1 MLRRDVSRSRN
12 DFALLPDP
20 PGLAILTDMA
30 KDSTPWTELNQL
42 VAKAR
47 SDLADKPP
55 HVLFAA
61 SARASQEAAE
71 SGRLLDSLAAQY
83 LQYWAERQ
91 IEEQ

>member
-1 MLRRDVSRSRN
+1 MPADRTGSRIASV
-12 DFALLPDP
+12 LLPDP
-20 PGLAILTDMA
+20 TGLAILAAMA

-55 HVLFAA
+55 YVLFAA
-61 SARASQEAAE
+61 SARAAQEAAE

-91 IEEQ
+91 VSEQ